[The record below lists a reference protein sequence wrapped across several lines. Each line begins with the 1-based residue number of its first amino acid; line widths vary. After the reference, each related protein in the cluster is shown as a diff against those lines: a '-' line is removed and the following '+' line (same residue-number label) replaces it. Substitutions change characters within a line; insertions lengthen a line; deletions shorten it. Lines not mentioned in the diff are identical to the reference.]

1 MAEIKVPLD
10 NWIEVMVAFHKSKRK
25 FVSLKELQ
33 LEDANQL
40 LICEFR
46 GYDFKIRLSEKSR
59 NLSYFLTDKTLKMI

>member
-1 MAEIKVPLD
+1 
-10 NWIEVMVAFHKSKRK
+10 MVALHKSKRK